1 MKVLSF
7 LIIVQLLKMKAIV
20 LSLTIIITTF
30 IVYTY
35 YKSIVSYVLYLYNE
49 NLIRIENKEN
59 KENTSETLEAL
70 VTIYWEKIV
79 SLLWI
84 ILVVVIR
91 PWS

>member
-1 MKVLSF
+1 
-7 LIIVQLLKMKAIV
+7 MKAIV